1 MKRTSWVTWRIY
13 FFTLPIDA
21 FVLIFAADHRLKS
34 WNDVWAWGCVALI
47 AHICLIPLM
56 AVGVIQSQNWR
67 SWKFDL
73 VFLLLLGAARG
84 VVINY
89 CVEMWDLT
97 QTVSYW
103 YKVFNSSVALPQ
115 WFVGVAILFESKR
128 NYERTFRALF
138 AKAMRKE
145 QDTHERRDMLPP
157 GNSSVDEAVAR
168 LQFITSSLASDI
180 QQLLNRPKLLSDYT
194 IEANRIQELID
205 NDIRPT
211 SAELW
216 STNKVNTPKIPLR
229 TLLSISLLES
239 RLRVPLVVLISV
251 PYLFVGLNGGFGLK
265 IALVQC
271 ALILAYNLVSFVFVE
286 VLLKLKITSRAIS
299 NIILLTS
306 GFVIPIFIQINFV
319 SMEFKTSGKLTDLI
333 IYHSVL
339 TITFVA
345 LLLIVNGYNVVTSQ
359 REEVLASLES
369 HILGEKYNESLTQGG
384 DAQHKSDLA
393 NYLHGEIQAGLTA
406 SSLLLQQAAKSGD
419 SDLAQ
424 EALERAS
431 GLLNQDLTNITF
443 TRMAA
448 PALKIQKIVDAWKG
462 IADISVVLPP
472 YEQLGETT
480 LRSLVQLIEESIANA
495 IRHAQASDIK
505 ISGVLKENVLTI
517 SIISNGEPMS
527 KGRAGLGTK
536 MFNEL
541 TEEWSYSAESGHNR
555 LTLTLMNSL

>member
-1 MKRTSWVTWRIY
+1 
-13 FFTLPIDA
+13 
-21 FVLIFAADHRLKS
+21 
-34 WNDVWAWGCVALI
+34 
-47 AHICLIPLM
+47 
-56 AVGVIQSQNWR
+56 
-67 SWKFDL
+67 
-73 VFLLLLGAARG
+73 
-84 VVINY
+84 
-89 CVEMWDLT
+89 
-97 QTVSYW
+97 
-103 YKVFNSSVALPQ
+103 
-115 WFVGVAILFESKR
+115 
-128 NYERTFRALF
+128 
-138 AKAMRKE
+138 
-145 QDTHERRDMLPP
+145 
-157 GNSSVDEAVAR
+157 
-168 LQFITSSLASDI
+168 LQFITSSLATDI

-216 STNKVNTPKIPLR
+216 RTNKVNTPKIPLR

-271 ALILAYNLVSFVFVE
+271 ALILSYNLVSFTFVE
-286 VLLKLKITSRAIS
+286 LLFKLKITSRAIS

-306 GFVIPIFIQINFV
+306 GFVLPIFIQLNFV
-319 SMEFKTSGKLTDLI
+319 SMDFKTSGKVTDLI

-345 LLLIVNGYNVVTSQ
+345 LLLIVNGYNVVRSQ

-369 HILGEKYNESLTQGG
+369 HISGEKYNEPLTQGG

-462 IADISVVLPP
+462 IADISVALPP
-472 YEQLGETT
+472 YEILGETT
-480 LRSLVQLIEESIANA
+480 LRNLVQLIEEAIANA

-505 ISGVLKENVLTI
+505 ISGVLKESVLTI
-517 SIISNGEPMS
+517 SIISNGEPMA

-536 MFNEL
+536 MFNDL
-541 TEEWSYSAESGHNR
+541 TEEWNYSAESGHNR
-555 LTLTLMNSL
+555 LTLTLINSI

>member
-1 MKRTSWVTWRIY
+1 MKRTSWITWRIF

-34 WNDVWAWGCVALI
+34 WDDVWIWGCVALI
-47 AHICLIPLM
+47 AHICLLPLV
-56 AVGVIQSQNWR
+56 AVGVIQSQQWR

-73 VFLLLLGAARG
+73 AFLLLLGAARG

-97 QTVSYW
+97 QTVGYW

-128 NYERTFRALF
+128 NYERTFRELF

-145 QDTHERRDMLPP
+145 QDTHERRDMLPA
-157 GNSSVDEAVAR
+157 GNSNVDEAIAR
-168 LQFITSSLASDI
+168 LQFITSSLATDI

-216 STNKVNTPKIPLR
+216 RTNKVNTPKIPLR

-271 ALILAYNLVSFVFVE
+271 ALILSYNLVSFTFVE
-286 VLLKLKITSRAIS
+286 LLFKLKITSRAIS

-306 GFVIPIFIQINFV
+306 GFVLPIFIQLNFV
-319 SMEFKTSGKLTDLI
+319 SMDFKTSGKVTDLI

-345 LLLIVNGYNVVTSQ
+345 LLLIVNGYNVVRSQ

-369 HILGEKYNESLTQGG
+369 HISGEKYNEPLTQGG

-462 IADISVVLPP
+462 IADISVALPP
-472 YEQLGETT
+472 YELLGETT
-480 LRSLVQLIEESIANA
+480 LRNLVQLIEEAIANA

-505 ISGVLKENVLTI
+505 ISGVLKESVLTI
-517 SIISNGEPMS
+517 SIISNGEPMA

-541 TEEWSYSAESGHNR
+541 TEEWNYSAESGHNR
-555 LTLTLMNSL
+555 LTLTLINSI

>member
-1 MKRTSWVTWRIY
+1 MKRTSWITWRIF

-34 WNDVWAWGCVALI
+34 WDDVWIWGCVALI
-47 AHICLIPLM
+47 AHICLLPLV
-56 AVGVIQSQNWR
+56 AVGVIQSQQWR

-73 VFLLLLGAARG
+73 AFLLLLGAARG

-97 QTVSYW
+97 QTVGYW

-128 NYERTFRALF
+128 NYERTFRELF

-145 QDTHERRDMLPP
+145 QDTHERRDMLPA
-157 GNSSVDEAVAR
+157 GNSNVDEAIAR
-168 LQFITSSLASDI
+168 LQFITSSLATDI

-216 STNKVNTPKIPLR
+216 RTNKVNTPKIPLR

-271 ALILAYNLVSFVFVE
+271 ALILSYNLVSFTFVE
-286 VLLKLKITSRAIS
+286 LLFKLKITSRAIS

-306 GFVIPIFIQINFV
+306 GFVLPIFIQLNFV
-319 SMEFKTSGKLTDLI
+319 SMDFKTSGKVTDLI

-345 LLLIVNGYNVVTSQ
+345 LLLIVNGYNVVRSQ

-369 HILGEKYNESLTQGG
+369 HISGEKYNEPLSQGG

-462 IADISVVLPP
+462 IADISVALPP
-472 YEQLGETT
+472 YELLGETT
-480 LRSLVQLIEESIANA
+480 LRNLVQLIEEAIANA

-505 ISGVLKENVLTI
+505 ISGVLKESVLTI
-517 SIISNGEPMS
+517 SIISNGEPMA

-541 TEEWSYSAESGHNR
+541 TEEWNYSAESGHNR
-555 LTLTLMNSL
+555 LTLTLINSI

>member
-1 MKRTSWVTWRIY
+1 
-13 FFTLPIDA
+13 
-21 FVLIFAADHRLKS
+21 LIFAADHSLKS
-34 WNDVWAWGCVALI
+34 WNDVFMWGLI
-47 AHICLIPLM
+47 AFISHICLIPLV
-56 AVGVIQSQNWR
+56 AVGVLQSQQWR

-73 VFLLLLGAARG
+73 AFLFLLGATRG

-103 YKVFNSSVALPQ
+103 YKVFNSTVALPQ

-128 NYERTFRALF
+128 DYERTFRELF
-138 AKAMRKE
+138 ARAMRKE
-145 QDTHERRDMLPP
+145 QETHERRDLLPA
-157 GNSSVDEAVAR
+157 GNSNVDEAIAR
-168 LQFITSSLASDI
+168 LQFITSNLAADI
-180 QQLLNRPKLLSDYT
+180 QQLLNRPKALSDYT

-205 NDIRPT
+205 NDLRPT

-216 STNKVNTPKIPLR
+216 RANKVNTPKIPLK
-229 TLLSISLLES
+229 TLLSISLLEN
-239 RLRVPLVVLISV
+239 RLRVPFVVLISA
-251 PYLFVGLNGGFGLK
+251 PYLFVGLNGALGLK
-265 IALVQC
+265 IALAQC
-271 ALILAYNLVSFVFVE
+271 LFVLSYDLMVYALAEALHKF
-286 VLLKLKITSRAIS
+286 KITSRAIS
-299 NIILLTS
+299 NLIILVS
-306 GFVIPIFIQINFV
+306 GFIFPCLIQIYFLPT
-319 SMEFKTSGKLTDLI
+319 EFKTSNAFIDLFL
-333 IYHSVL
+333 YHNVL
-339 TITFVA
+339 TVTFIA
-345 LLLIVNGYNVVTSQ
+345 LLLTVNGYNLVKSQ

-369 HILGEKYNESLTQGG
+369 HILGEKYNAPLSHGG

-424 EALERAS
+424 EALERAT

-448 PALKIQKIVDAWKG
+448 PALKIQKITDAWKG
-462 IADISVVLPP
+462 IADISVALPP
-472 YEQLGETT
+472 FEQLGETT
-480 LRSLVQLIEESIANA
+480 LRSLVQLIEEAIANS

-517 SIISNGEPMS
+517 SIISNGEPMA

-555 LTLTLMNSL
+555 LTLTLINTL